1 MFDSCIFNRQ
11 LATEQT
17 PTELKTI
24 LEDEKVQLE
33 EKLKSLDDTSEK
45 KTKPPPVVKK
55 PAPQPDALEIKKRQE
70 YLRQQRDKLVAL
82 KKEARKQQLD
92 VETSEKPMVRPKSAK
107 AAEKIL
113 VGEAA
118 ATAVKIDAQQLQ
130 IRRSLAER
138 LRNKVVNKE

>member
-1 MFDSCIFNRQ
+1 MTGIFIFDRQ

-17 PTELKTI
+17 QTPSELKTI

-33 EKLKSLDDTSEK
+33 EKLKSLDTAEK

-55 PAPQPDALEIKKRQE
+55 AAPQPDALEVKKRQE

-118 ATAVKIDAQQLQ
+118 GKIDAQQLQ